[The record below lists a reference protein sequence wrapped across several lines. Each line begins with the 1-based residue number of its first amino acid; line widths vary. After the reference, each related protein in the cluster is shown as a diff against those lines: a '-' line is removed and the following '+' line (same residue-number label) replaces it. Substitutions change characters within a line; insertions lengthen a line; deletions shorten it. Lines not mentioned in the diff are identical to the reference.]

1 MMRAW
6 SAYKATPEYANSRSW
21 AKHSEHVDGSL
32 WASFMAGW
40 EACGGEQLRAEL
52 AASREREA
60 RMRDALIVVRHHP
73 AFDDGGPMAEMMDQV
88 TGGQPA
94 PLLEKIAEFAALA
107 EGAQG

>member
-1 MMRAW
+1 MSKYIKFRCH
-6 SAYKATPEYANSRSW
+6 ATAFQIEIRRLR
-21 AKHSEHVDGSL
+21 HDIEHHVRI
-32 WASFMAGW
+32 AT
-40 EACGGEQLRAEL
+40 EAIQEAEQLRTEL
-52 AASREREA
+52 AVSREREA